1 MLLVNLMQ
9 SQGRSE
15 LVEETFREHSR
26 RGRRPD
32 DNDED
37 NDEKVDQGKPV
48 QLPRIRGNVMT
59 LGEKLRLKMMTLN

>member
-9 SQGRSE
+9 SQGRTE
-15 LVEETFREHSR
+15 LVEQTFREHRR

-32 DNDED
+32 D

-59 LGEKLRLKMMTLN
+59 IGEKLRLKMMTLN